1 MQIAPNAIA
10 VPLPQLP
17 PTPSPEPTPIWLT
30 EKQVALLTSLS
41 VSTLRNHRQRRMG
54 IPYAK
59 LGRSV
64 RYALRAV
71 EEYMNAHAI
80 TY

>member
-1 MQIAPNAIA
+1 MHTTPHTAAANPQ
-10 VPLPQLP
+10 PLPP
-17 PTPSPEPTPIWLT
+17 APSPDPTPIWLT

-54 IPYAK
+54 IPYVK

>member
-1 MQIAPNAIA
+1 MNTAQTSSTQFLSPVHAPEA
-10 VPLPQLP
+10 LPG
-17 PTPSPEPTPIWLT
+17 WLT

-54 IPYAK
+54 IPYVK

-64 RYALRAV
+64 RYARRAV
-71 EEYMNAHAI
+71 EDYMNAHSI